1 MMGNV
6 VPPAM
11 GRRRRDSL
19 DGYEMIEDHHNE
31 IKHRPSTQL
40 AMSTARGGG
49 AGRGDEEAQVDRSED
64 GDRNKMRGRAILLLV
79 AFLYGTLNVVLRQ
92 LYATPGPPSASMLSS
107 SRGWLAALCFLPAMS
122 QIRQEV
128 GKSASGGREISPDG
142 DKQASLVRVAIELA
156 FWNAATQ
163 GLVNVGLLFTESAR
177 ASFLTQTSV
186 VITPLI
192 SSLQGNRVGRNVW
205 MGCAAALAGLAL
217 LSTEGGDSVA
227 ASADGIAAGFSGL
240 SFSGGDLLVLG
251 GAVCWSI
258 YIVRTAAIGDR
269 YPEVSLQAV
278 KTVALAMMYTS
289 WLIFSAISCFNSG
302 GWDAVAGLWLG
313 WQNLTAWALLL
324 YSAVGPGALADVLQQ
339 NGQKQVSASEANVIL
354 CSEPIFTAILAFLIA
369 GETTSATENAGGA
382 LVILAAVIASTSSLT
397 NSDDGD
403 DVEV

>member
-1 MMGNV
+1 ME
-6 VPPAM
+6 
-11 GRRRRDSL
+11 
-19 DGYEMIEDHHNE
+19 GYEMIEEYHQYA
-31 IKHRPSTQL
+31 STSTEL
-40 AMSTARGGG
+40 AMSTVRGGG
-49 AGRGDEEAQVDRSED
+49 GTGADEEAQLQPAED
-64 GDRNKMRGRAILLLV
+64 DKNKLRGRMILLLV

-92 LYATPGPPSASMLSS
+92 VYAMPGPPSASMLSS
-107 SRGWLAALCFLPAMS
+107 TRGWLAALCFLPAMS

-128 GKSASGGREISPDG
+128 GKTASEGRAITPDG
-142 DKQASLVRVAIELA
+142 DKQPSLVRVAIELA

-192 SSLQGNRVGRNVW
+192 SSLQGNRVGKNVW
-205 MGCAAALAGLAL
+205 AGCAAALAGLAL
-217 LSTEGGDSVA
+217 LSTDGGDSVA

-258 YIVRTAAIGDR
+258 YIVRTATIGDR

-289 WLIFSAISCFNSG
+289 WLVVSAITCFNSG
-302 GWDAVAGLWLG
+302 GWEAVAGLWLG
-313 WQNLTAWALLL
+313 WQNIAAWALLL
-324 YSAVGPGALADVLQQ
+324 YSAIGPGALADVLQQ
-339 NGQKQVSASEANVIL
+339 NGQKEVSASEANVIL

-369 GETTSATENAGGA
+369 GETTTATENAGGA
-382 LVILAAVIASTSSLT
+382 LVVLAAVLSSI
-397 NSDDGD
+397 SPPSYDVDDH
-403 DVEV
+403 EA

>member
-1 MMGNV
+1 ME
-6 VPPAM
+6 
-11 GRRRRDSL
+11 
-19 DGYEMIEDHHNE
+19 GYEMIEEHHS
-31 IKHRPSTQL
+31 HHHHHQSPSSTEL
-40 AMSTARGGG
+40 AMSTVRGGG
-49 AGRGDEEAQVDRSED
+49 GNDEEAQLQQEE
-64 GDRNKMRGRAILLLV
+64 GKNKLRGRMILLLV

-92 LYATPGPPSASMLSS
+92 VYAMPGPPSASMLSS
-107 SRGWLAALCFLPAMS
+107 TRGWLAALCFLPAIS

-128 GKSASGGREISPDG
+128 GKTASEGRAITPDG
-142 DKQASLVRVAIELA
+142 EKQPSLVRVAIELA

-192 SSLQGNRVGRNVW
+192 SSLQGNRVGKNVW

-217 LSTEGGDSVA
+217 LSTDGGDSVA

-258 YIVRTAAIGDR
+258 YIVRTATIGDR

-289 WLIFSAISCFNSG
+289 WLITSAIMCFNTG
-302 GWDAVAGLWLG
+302 GWEGVSGLWLG
-313 WQNLTAWALLL
+313 WQNLAAWALLL
-324 YSAVGPGALADVLQQ
+324 YSAIGPGALADVLQQ
-339 NGQKQVSASEANVIL
+339 NGQKEVSASEANVIL
-354 CSEPIFTAILAFLIA
+354 CSEPIFTAILAFFIA
-369 GETTSATENAGGA
+369 GETTTAIENAGGA
-382 LVILAAVIASTSSLT
+382 LVVLAAVLSSISPP
-397 NSDDGD
+397 SDVGD
-403 DVEV
+403 DDEA

>member
-6 VPPAM
+6 VPLAM

-19 DGYEMIEDHHNE
+19 DGYEIIEDHHNE

-128 GKSASGGREISPDG
+128 GKSASGGREISTDG
-142 DKQASLVRVAIELA
+142 DKASLVRVAIELA

-192 SSLQGNRVGRNVW
+192 SSLQGNRVGSNVW

-324 YSAVGPGALADVLQQ
+324 YSAIGPGALADVLQQ
-339 NGQKQVSASEANVIL
+339 NGQKRVSASEANVIL

>member
-1 MMGNV
+1 MGNV
-6 VPPAM
+6 VPAM
-11 GRRRRDSL
+11 GSRRRASL
-19 DGYEMIEDHHNE
+19 EGYEMIEE
-31 IKHRPSTQL
+31 HRLSSTEL

-49 AGRGDEEAQVDRSED
+49 GGAADEEAQAQQVDRDQED
-64 GDRNKMRGRAILLLV
+64 GKNKLRGRMILLTV

-92 LYATPGPPSASMLSS
+92 VYAMPGPPSASMLSS
-107 SRGWLAALCFLPAMS
+107 TRGWLAALCFLPAIS

-128 GKSASGGREISPDG
+128 GKTASEGRAITPDG
-142 DKQASLVRVAIELA
+142 DKQPPLVRVAIELA

-192 SSLQGNRVGRNVW
+192 SSLQGNRVGKNVW
-205 MGCAAALAGLAL
+205 VGCAAALAGLAL
-217 LSTEGGDSVA
+217 LSTDSGDSVA
-227 ASADGIAAGFSGL
+227 ASADGIASGFSGL

-278 KTVALAMMYTS
+278 KTVVLAMMYTS
-289 WLIFSAISCFNSG
+289 WLVVSAITCFNAG
-302 GWDAVAGLWLG
+302 GWEAVAGLWLG
-313 WQNLTAWALLL
+313 WQNLGAWALLL
-324 YSAVGPGALADVLQQ
+324 YSAIGPGALADVLQQ
-339 NGQKQVSASEANVIL
+339 NGQKEVSASEANVIL
-354 CSEPIFTAILAFLIA
+354 CSEPVFTAILAFLIA

-382 LVILAAVIASTSSLT
+382 LVVLAAVLASISTTTSGG
-397 NSDDGD
+397 NDGD
-403 DVEV
+403 A